1 MAKSHVKLISG
12 ISLKLST
19 HFPHMSTAGIAYFPH
34 MSTAGIAYFPHMS
47 AADIAYFPH
56 MSAADIACCGV
67 GGWFFAGDI
76 KGCGSGCWSITVCF
90 GRGSGE
96 SYSCRAL
103 SAAANELSILIC

>member
-76 KGCGSGCWSITVCF
+76 KGCEVA
-90 GRGSGE
+90 GRSQYVSEEVQGNHIHVAPS
-96 SYSCRAL
+96 L
-103 SAAANELSILIC
+103 QQPMNFLF